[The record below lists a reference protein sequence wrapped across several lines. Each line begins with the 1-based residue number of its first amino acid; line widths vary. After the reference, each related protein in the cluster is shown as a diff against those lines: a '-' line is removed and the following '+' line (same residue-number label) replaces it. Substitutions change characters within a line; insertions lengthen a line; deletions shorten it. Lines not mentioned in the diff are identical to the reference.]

1 MPQQTVQHTIRGIP
15 ASVDKALR
23 SQSKRVGSSLNQ
35 TAVEAL
41 ARGLGV
47 SDQPVIH
54 HDLDKLA
61 GTWEEDP
68 AFDGAVADQDRIDP
82 SLWK

>member
-1 MPQQTVQHTIRGIP
+1 MSVQTVQHTIRGIP
-15 ASVDKALR
+15 KSVDKALR
-23 SQSKRVGSSLNQ
+23 SQSKQGGNSLNQ
-35 TAVEAL
+35 TAIEAL

-47 SDQPVIH
+47 SEQPVVH

-68 AFDGAVADQDRIDP
+68 AFDKALADQDRVDP